1 MPLHRAEEPAQ
12 YQAGELAGDPGDLVD
27 AQMSGNAIKMIDP
40 LIVAISVPSV
50 VLDRAIHR

>member
-1 MPLHRAEEPAQ
+1 MPLHRAEEAAQ
-12 YQAGELAGDPGDLVD
+12 YQADELAGDPGDLVE

>member
-1 MPLHRAEEPAQ
+1 
-12 YQAGELAGDPGDLVD
+12 
-27 AQMSGNAIKMIDP
+27 MSGSAIRVIDP